1 MRWSPV
7 LGYGLGYGL
16 VLSVLFTAAVFAGAA
31 MSRDFLLNDYPPA
44 IQRRYGRPKSARGHR
59 VAMLFGV
66 FIWAVCGLPLMIAAM
81 TGLDG
86 ALDDGLEFLPAAVC
100 AALVFATLTVWDLVV
115 LDWIILAG
123 LRPACCFFPAPRTW
137 RTTATCDSTSA
148 PPSKAVHSSSSWACS
163 PEASPRWSPE
173 AAVAPGPPCGVVYPL
188 WCRTP
193 HQASGAIS
201 PLLSR
206 RARLRSGRADR
217 YPIGSERASSA
228 WASRRRD
235 GGRA

>member
-123 LRPACCFFPAPRTW
+123 LRPRLLLLPGTEDMADYGDLRF
-137 RTTATCDSTSA
+137 
-148 PPSKAVHSSSSWACS
+148 HLG
-163 PEASPRWSPE
+163 
-173 AAVAPGPPCGVVYPL
+173 AAVKG
-188 WCRTP
+188 
-193 HQASGAIS
+193 S
-201 PLLSR
+201 PLIVVVGLL
-206 RARLRSGRADR
+206 A
-217 YPIGSERASSA
+217 
-228 WASRRRD
+228 
-235 GGRA
+235 GGIAALVT

>member
-123 LRPACCFFPAPRTW
+123 LRPRLLLLPGTEDMADYGDLRFHFG
-137 RTTATCDSTSA
+137 
-148 PPSKAVHSSSSWACS
+148 
-163 PEASPRWSPE
+163 
-173 AAVAPGPPCGVVYPL
+173 AAVKG
-188 WCRTP
+188 
-193 HQASGAIS
+193 S
-201 PLLSR
+201 PLIVVVGLL
-206 RARLRSGRADR
+206 A
-217 YPIGSERASSA
+217 
-228 WASRRRD
+228 
-235 GGRA
+235 GGIATLVT